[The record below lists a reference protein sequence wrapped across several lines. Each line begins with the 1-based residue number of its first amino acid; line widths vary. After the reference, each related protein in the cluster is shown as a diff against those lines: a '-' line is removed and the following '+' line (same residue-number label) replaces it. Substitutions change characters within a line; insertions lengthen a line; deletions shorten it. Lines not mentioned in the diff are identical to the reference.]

1 MTILAGLAAAVLLWW
16 LLKPYLKPLLSGDR
30 AALMGK
36 LRQAAGFVAIGIGV
50 LMGLRG
56 RIDAAV
62 FAGGVGAW
70 LIGWS
75 GRPTWLGGGEAAG
88 PARFRSAMLE
98 ASFDPATRRIDGRV
112 IAGRLAG
119 RPFDTLDM
127 PALIALRA
135 ECRQVDPDG
144 VGLLEAYLDSRFPG
158 WREHADADGDAGPH
172 VRRGASAMSQEE
184 AYEVLGLRPGAGPD
198 EIRRAH
204 RALIK
209 KLHPDQGGTDDLA
222 ARVNG
227 AKDVLMR
234 RHR

>member
-1 MTILAGLAAAVLLWW
+1 MTFLAALAAGILIWW
-16 LLKPYLKPLLSGDR
+16 LIKPYMKPYLAGDR
-30 AALMGK
+30 AVLMERLRQWAGFAAVGVAILMG
-36 LRQAAGFVAIGIGV
+36 I
-50 LMGLRG
+50 RG
-56 RIDAAV
+56 RIDVAV
-62 FAGGVGAW
+62 FSGGVGAW

-75 GRPTWLGGGEAAG
+75 GRPTWLGGGEASG

-98 ASFDPATRRIDGRV
+98 ATFDPGTRRLDGKV
-112 IAGRLAG
+112 IAGRFAG
-119 RPFDTLDM
+119 RPLGTLDLG
-127 PALIALRA
+127 ALLALRS

-144 VGLLEAYLDSRFPG
+144 VGLLEAYLDGRFAG
-158 WREHADADGDAGPH
+158 WREHADPDGYPGTQ
-172 VRRGASAMSQEE
+172 VRRGPAAMSEEE
-184 AYEVLGLRPGAGPD
+184 AYEVLGLRPGAGSD